1 MNTARSGG
9 ETMKFDAHA
18 VLGTSLL
25 QELNEHVKT
34 KFREREAAYHEAAAM
49 PMENLQDLYDR
60 GFLTATV
67 SRERGGLGSNVSSD
81 DPATFLQAVRT
92 VARGS
97 PGTAH
102 CLQVQNH
109 VAWAIEEIGTP
120 EQHKLFLE
128 PMMKSMRLCSFVGSE
143 AGRKHMYVLKTT
155 AKKVDGGYVVNG
167 NKNYATNGYENGCAI
182 VFASIEGETEYMKSH
197 LMVIIEP
204 GMEGLSINHDWYRP
218 TGMRVCPSPE
228 IYLNNVFVPHTHVLG
243 EPGAYPKGRWQGRFH
258 LGFTAN
264 YLGAIEGAYDWVLE
278 SLKARGRGKD
288 PFVQMRVGEVQTALW
303 GAQAAFESAIATWK
317 TGNVLEAEL
326 ASMRAKSIC
335 AHAALHASHTLIML
349 AGSTA
354 LFDEYPLGRL
364 IRDLNTHV
372 LHVGHDRTAQIV
384 GCSQLG
390 EVFDS
395 TLQR

>member
-1 MNTARSGG
+1 
-9 ETMKFDAHA
+9 MKFDAHA

-25 QELNEHVKT
+25 QELNQLVVT
-34 KFREREAAYHEAAAM
+34 TFREREPAYHEAAAM
-49 PMENLQDLYDR
+49 PMDNLKDLYDR
-60 GFLTATV
+60 GLLTATV
-67 SRERGGLGSNVSSD
+67 RREHGGLGSNVMSE

-109 VAWAIEEIGTP
+109 VAWAIDEIGTP
-120 EQHKLFLE
+120 EQREMFLA
-128 PMMKSMRLCSFVGSE
+128 PMMKKMTLSSFVGSE

-155 AKKVDGGYVVNG
+155 AKKVDGGYIVNG
-167 NKNYATNGYENGCAI
+167 NKNYATNGYENGVAI
-182 VFASIEGETEYMKSH
+182 IFASVEGETDYLKSH
-197 LMVIIEP
+197 LMVIVEP
-204 GMEGLSINHDWYRP
+204 GMKGLSVNHDWYRP

-228 IYLNNVFVPHTHVLG
+228 IYLDNVYIPQTHVLG

-264 YLGAIEGAYDWVLE
+264 YLGAIEGAYGWVVNN
-278 SLKARGRGKD
+278 LKERGKGKD
-288 PFVQMRVGEVQTALW
+288 PFVQMRVGEVETALY
-303 GAQAAFESAIATWK
+303 GAQAAFEGAIAAWRG
-317 TGNVLEAEL
+317 GNIVEAEL
-326 ASMRAKSIC
+326 ASMKAKSIC
-335 AHAALHASHTLIML
+335 AHAALTASQTLIML

-354 LFDEYPLGRL
+354 LFDEFPLGRL

-384 GCSQLG
+384 GCAALG

>member
-1 MNTARSGG
+1 
-9 ETMKFDAHA
+9 MKFDAHA
-18 VLGTSLL
+18 VLQTSLL
-25 QELNEHVKT
+25 QELNQLALT
-34 KFREREAAYHEAAAM
+34 RFRERERAYHDAVDM
-49 PMENLQDLYDR
+49 PMENLQELWER
-60 GFLTATV
+60 GLLTATV
-67 SRERGGLGSNVSSD
+67 SREHGGLGSNVMTD
-81 DPATFLQAVRT
+81 DPATFLQGVRT

-102 CLQVQNH
+102 CMQVQNH
-109 VAWAIEEIGTP
+109 VAWAIDEIGTDQQR
-120 EQHKLFLE
+120 EMFLA
-128 PMMKSMRLCSFVGSE
+128 PMMKKMRLCSFVGSE

-167 NKNYATNGYENGCAI
+167 NKNYATNGYEDGVAI
-182 VFASIEGETEYMKSH
+182 VFASVEGETDYMKSH
-197 LMVIIEP
+197 LMVIVEP

-228 IYLNNVFVPHTHVLG
+228 IYLNNVFIPHTHVLG
-243 EPGAYPKGRWQGRFH
+243 EPGTYPKGRWQGRFH

-264 YLGAIEGAYDWVLE
+264 YLGTIEGAYEWVING
-278 SLKARGRGKD
+278 LKERGRSKD
-288 PFVQMRVGEVQTALW
+288 PFVQMRVGEAQTLLY
-303 GAQAAFESAIATWK
+303 GAQSAFEAAIASWRG
-317 TGNVLEAEL
+317 GNVVEAEL

-335 AHAALHASHTLIML
+335 AHAALNVSHTLLAL

-354 LFDEYPLGRL
+354 LFDEFPLGRL
-364 IRDLNTHV
+364 IRDLNTHI

-384 GCSQLG
+384 GCAALG

>member
-1 MNTARSGG
+1 
-9 ETMKFDAHA
+9 MKFDAHA
-18 VLGTSLL
+18 VLQTSLL
-25 QELNEHVKT
+25 QELNQHVLT
-34 KFREREAAYHEAAAM
+34 KFRERERAYHDAAAM
-49 PMENLQDLYDR
+49 PMENLQELWER
-60 GFLTATV
+60 GLLTATV
-67 SRERGGLGSNVSSD
+67 KREHGGLGSNVMSE
-81 DPATFLQAVRT
+81 DPATFLQAMRT

-102 CLQVQNH
+102 CMQVQNH
-109 VAWAIEEIGTP
+109 VAWAIDEIGTDKQR
-120 EQHKLFLE
+120 ELFLA
-128 PMMKSMRLCSFVGSE
+128 PMMKQMRLCSFVGSE

-182 VFASIEGETEYMKSH
+182 IFASVEGETDYMKSH
-197 LMVIIEP
+197 LMVIVEP

-228 IYLNNVFVPHTHVLG
+228 IYLNNVFIPHTHVLG

-264 YLGAIEGAYDWVLE
+264 YLGTIEGAYAWVVNG
-278 SLKARGRGKD
+278 LKERGRSKD
-288 PFVQMRVGEVQTALW
+288 PFVQMRVGEASTQIY
-303 GAQAAFESAIATWK
+303 GAQSAFEAAIASWRA
-317 TGNVLEAEL
+317 GDVVAAEL

-335 AHAALHASHTLIML
+335 AHAALNVSHTLLAL

-364 IRDLNTHV
+364 IRDLNTHI

-384 GCSQLG
+384 GCAELG

>member
-1 MNTARSGG
+1 
-9 ETMKFDAHA
+9 MKFDAHA
-18 VLGTSLL
+18 VLQTSLL
-25 QELNEHVKT
+25 QDLNELVLT
-34 KFREREAAYHEAAAM
+34 KFRERERAYHDAAAM
-49 PMENLQDLYDR
+49 PMENLQALWER
-60 GFLTATV
+60 GLLTATV
-67 SRERGGLGSNVSSD
+67 SREHGGLGSNVMSE
-81 DPATFLQAVRT
+81 DPATFLQAMRT

-102 CLQVQNH
+102 CMQVQNH
-109 VAWAIEEIGTP
+109 VAWAIDEIGTDKQR
-120 EQHKLFLE
+120 ELFLA
-128 PMMKSMRLCSFVGSE
+128 PMMKRMRLCSFVGSE

-155 AKKVDGGYVVNG
+155 ARKVDGGYVVNG
-167 NKNYATNGYENGCAI
+167 NKNYATNGYEDGCAI
-182 VFASIEGETEYMKSH
+182 IFASVEGETDYMKSH
-197 LMVIIEP
+197 LMVIVEP

-228 IYLNNVFVPHTHVLG
+228 IYLNNVFIPHTHVLG

-264 YLGAIEGAYDWVLE
+264 YLGTIEGAYAWVVNG
-278 SLKARGRGKD
+278 LKERGRSKD
-288 PFVQMRVGEVQTALW
+288 PFVQMRVGEASTQIY
-303 GAQAAFESAIATWK
+303 GAQSAFEAAIASWRS
-317 TGNVLEAEL
+317 GDVVAAEL

-335 AHAALHASHTLIML
+335 AHAALNVSHTLLAL

-364 IRDLNTHV
+364 IRDLNTHI

-384 GCSQLG
+384 GCAELG

>member
-1 MNTARSGG
+1 
-9 ETMKFDAHA
+9 MKFDAHA
-18 VLGTSLL
+18 VLQTSLL
-25 QELNEHVKT
+25 QDLNQLVLT
-34 KFREREAAYHEAAAM
+34 QFREREREYHEAAAM
-49 PMENLQDLYDR
+49 PMENLQALWER
-60 GFLTATV
+60 GLLTATV
-67 SRERGGLGSNVSSD
+67 SREHGGLGSNVMSE
-81 DPATFLQAVRT
+81 DPATFLQAMRT

-102 CLQVQNH
+102 CMQVQNH
-109 VAWAIEEIGTP
+109 VAWAIDEIGTDKQR
-120 EQHKLFLE
+120 ELFLA
-128 PMMKSMRLCSFVGSE
+128 PMMKRMRLCSFVGSE

-167 NKNYATNGYENGCAI
+167 NKNYATNGYEDGCAI
-182 VFASIEGETEYMKSH
+182 IFASVEGETDYMKSH
-197 LMVIIEP
+197 LMVIVEP

-228 IYLNNVFVPHTHVLG
+228 IYLNNVFIPHTHVLG

-264 YLGAIEGAYDWVLE
+264 YLGTIEGAYAWVLNG
-278 SLKARGRGKD
+278 LKERGRSKD
-288 PFVQMRVGEVQTALW
+288 PFVQMRVGEASTQIY
-303 GAQAAFESAIATWK
+303 GAQSAFEAAIASWRS
-317 TGNVLEAEL
+317 GDVVAAEL

-335 AHAALHASHTLIML
+335 AHAALNVSHTLLAL

-364 IRDLNTHV
+364 IRDLNTHI

-384 GCSQLG
+384 GCAELG